1 MSDITEARK
10 IRFENL
16 REYHRILI
24 EESQHILH
32 CPKCQQRLVDNM
44 ECLDE
49 EREFE
54 EAYAKAALTDNQKE
68 D

>member
-1 MSDITEARK
+1 MSDISEARK
-10 IRFENL
+10 IRFETL
-16 REYHRILI
+16 REYHKILI
-24 EESQHILH
+24 EESQHILN
-32 CPKCQQRLVDNM
+32 CSKCQIRLVDNM

-54 EAYAKAALTDNQKE
+54 EAYEKAAEKPNQKE